1 MGGLRIRG
9 NRGGCSHLFSRDSCK
24 PLQVSGSPGLANTGI
39 SQVPPTFPVSVSRIS
54 SFKLV
59 LSSLKTPYCLLPAS
73 TAPSALPNVV
83 CGGHFLCAPSR
94 VVLCYG
100 YFSFWD
106 GEMQHREV
114 QQFLHSLTAKN
125 KDWGRVFVLSLACSA
140 LEPTPDCI

>member
-1 MGGLRIRG
+1 MLTSLLQGLLQTPPGFWQPRTGKHRSLPG
-9 NRGGCSHLFSRDSCK
+9 ASNLPSQCEQNLFLQACSEQPKTSHFSMM
-24 PLQVSGSPGLANTGI
+24 A
-39 SQVPPTFPVSVSRIS
+39 
-54 SFKLV
+54 
-59 LSSLKTPYCLLPAS
+59 PYCLLPAS
-73 TAPSALPNVV
+73 TAPSALPNVF

-125 KDWGRVFVLSLACSA
+125 KVLGRVFVLSLACSA